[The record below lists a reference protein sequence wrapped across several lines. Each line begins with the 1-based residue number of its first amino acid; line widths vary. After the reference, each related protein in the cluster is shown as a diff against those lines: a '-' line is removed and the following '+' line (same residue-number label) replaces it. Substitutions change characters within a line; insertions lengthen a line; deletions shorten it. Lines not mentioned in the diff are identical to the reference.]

1 MSTWDSPDVDL
12 INLVDKYRNRCVEVY
27 RHDRNRIEEDSLKES
42 AIAEG
47 GYGRKQIQELVQ
59 NAADAMQNQKGRI
72 EVHLTEDALYV
83 ANQGEPFVTTGVRAL
98 LYAHLSNK
106 SGEEIGRFGLG
117 FKSISGV
124 SDGPWILSRSVSFR
138 FDRAQTVALLNEKL
152 EYSLSGTDVP
162 SLRMAWTVDPREV
175 FATDEVAARLSEWAT
190 TIVKVPLKEGS
201 AAELNA
207 ELSEFNK
214 TFCLFVPHV
223 TELRLHSEIDGSRR
237 VFKTK
242 RSGKRVTLIDADGTE
257 QAWVVFQKEHEPS
270 AEALEGAG
278 RSAQRETVTVSWAV
292 PLEGAAGIGQLS
304 AYFPVKSE
312 TTLSGWINAPW
323 KLSDDR
329 INLIEGAFNSEILTE
344 VVPQLVVAARSELIS
359 TGNFGRYLDILPAR
373 GRESRSWADNQINA
387 PIYAA
392 LRESRSLPNA
402 NGELRSAHSLKL
414 LPEAVPSEFHAKW
427 LELAVDKDSWAHP
440 QCSSSPERRS
450 KSIRLMSNDKERK
463 KEEESRFYG
472 DSTAW
477 LESFRD
483 ESQKDPQQSINA
495 ISFAGLLYNEAPGEA
510 DAIHRAEIVLLE
522 LGIWVQPITGRC
534 FIRTSPSDKG
544 AAFIDGRVAEN
555 KDARAALGLL
565 NIGDY
570 SQTGELMQT
579 LAELKTTATGIDWDN
594 LWSVL
599 RQSAVSDIESAF
611 QELFHG
617 REAQVIRVKDASGK
631 WELPN
636 GQYIPGDLIQNVK
649 ADAKFLVDPVFHATD
664 KEILQLLGIRDRPYR
679 AMHPNTKW
687 LKEYREEF
695 QQPTGLSMGLSPQ
708 EWKSISFGDNTP
720 LLGPLDSFSQ
730 LSDNNRA
737 AISKYILSNS
747 LRPSVV
753 PTYRTRKSEAVIHPE
768 YWLVKKYGLLPTTLG
783 VARVEDCFVIDNDDQ
798 DISDI
803 VPVITDLE
811 LTSDAREFLDYH
823 RDMEELAAADF
834 EGLVEL
840 HVRRDDEAA
849 VGKTYSWWC
858 YMNPES
864 APEKIHL
871 QVSGAW
877 IQVEPAT
884 AAVTA
889 DNDLEEELEKLGIPT
904 LKVSS
909 PEDTLVLSKNWNLMD
924 ASSLPT
930 DYEYRPS
937 GEPEK
942 VIFRFPALQHYHFD
956 GLDTIEVQSCE
967 SVEMTTLIEGRPQA
981 RLSVEYGMK
990 NSVILTTGIT
1000 ERAQLSHILR
1010 ALELDSSPEIVEQ
1023 LIESSRKTES
1033 NRLRNTIRKASSD
1046 AERLLRLAGED
1057 RLLSLIPQP
1066 AIDFLKQTNGT
1077 PPSGLQLADTCVKMF
1092 GVDALRMV
1100 CKRASDSLPVGPPPT
1115 RWNGSYTARDWVMKL
1130 GFGEKWAGEKTIER
1144 SKPNDYVDG
1153 PVEVDEFHDYQQQ
1166 VSDNLRR
1173 MLSGEGPNR
1182 GLITLPTG
1190 AGKTRVAVQ
1199 TIIEAIRDGIVAG
1212 PILWIVDSE
1221 ELCEQA
1227 IDSWSYLWRSF
1238 GRAGTRMVIS
1248 RHFTHKYNAVEE
1260 TSGVQVVVATWQKL
1274 LNTIGNPDYEWLQQ
1288 TPLVIIDEAHTA
1300 LSRSYT
1306 RILEWVGLTHAK
1318 RDKHLLGLSATP
1330 YRGRRDSDETSR
1342 LHARFDNN
1350 ILDAGVFGEEEP
1362 MAYLQKVRVLSRV
1375 TMETIESQH
1384 FISLSPKEVEDFKK
1398 RHWLPTS
1405 KEQELGK
1412 DVARTQKII
1421 ESIKSKPK
1429 DWTILVFATSVEN
1442 AETLATLLTLEGI
1455 PATSISQNTPQSE
1468 RELAIQRFKTGEIR
1482 VLTNYAVLAQ
1492 GFDAPKTQAVYITR
1506 PTTSEVRY
1514 QQMIGRG
1521 LRGPRNG
1528 GTDQVHLVNLLDNIQ
1543 EFELSIKY
1551 KPFEVLTEETSE
1563 D

>member
-1 MSTWDSPDVDL
+1 MNTWDSPDVDL
-12 INLVDKYRNRCVEVY
+12 INLVDEYRSRCVEVY

-42 AIAEG
+42 SIAEG

-59 NAADAMQNQKGRI
+59 NAADAMRNRKGRI
-72 EVHLTEDALYV
+72 EVYLTEDALYV
-83 ANQGEPFVTTGVRAL
+83 ANEGEPFVRTGVRAL

-138 FDRAQTVALLNEKL
+138 FDRAQTAAFLNEQL
-152 EYSLSGTDVP
+152 EYQLSGSDVP
-162 SLRMAWTVDPREV
+162 SLRIAWTVDPNQV
-175 FATDEVAARLSEWAT
+175 FATDEVAGRLSEWAT
-190 TIVKVPLKEGS
+190 TIVKVPLNKG
-201 AAELNA
+201 AAAALNEELG
-207 ELSEFNK
+207 EFNK

-223 TELRLHSEIDGSRR
+223 TELRLHSEIDESHR

-242 RSGKRVTLIDADGTE
+242 RSGKRVTLKDADGSE
-257 QAWVVFQKEHEPS
+257 QTWVVVQMDHTPS

-278 RSAQRETVTVSWAV
+278 KSAQRDTVTVSWAV
-292 PLEGAAGIGQLS
+292 PLEGAPGIGQLS

-329 INLIEGAFNSEILTE
+329 INVIEGVFNSEILTE
-344 VVPQLVVAARSELIS
+344 VVPQLVVTARSELVS

-373 GRESRSWADNQINA
+373 GRESRSWADSQINA

-392 LRESRSLPNA
+392 LRTSRSLPNA
-402 NGELRSAHSLKL
+402 NGELRSANSLHL
-414 LPEAVPSEFHAKW
+414 LPESVPTEFHAKW
-427 LELAVDKDSWAHP
+427 LEVAVDRESWVHP

-450 KSIRLMSNDKERK
+450 KAIRLMSNDKERK
-463 KEEESRFYG
+463 KEEESRYYG
-472 DSTAW
+472 GVTAW

-483 ESQKDPQQSINA
+483 DSRKDPQQSINA
-495 ISFAGLLYNEAPGEA
+495 ISFAGLLYNEAPEQA
-510 DAIHRAEIVLLE
+510 DAIHAAEIVLLE

-534 FIRTSPSDKG
+534 FVRTSPSDKG
-544 AAFIDGRVAEN
+544 AAFIDARVTAN
-555 KDARAALGLL
+555 THARTALGLL

-570 SQTGELMQT
+570 SKTGELMQT
-579 LAELKTTATGIDWDN
+579 LSELKTTAVGINWDN

-599 RQSAVSDIESAF
+599 RQSAVSDIENAF
-611 QELFHG
+611 KELFHG
-617 REAQVIRVKDASGK
+617 REAGVIRIKDASGV
-631 WELPN
+631 WELPD
-636 GQYIPGDLIQNVK
+636 GQYIPGELIQNVK
-649 ADAKFLVDPVFHATD
+649 ADAKFLVDPEFHAAD

-679 AMHPNTKW
+679 AMHRNNKW
-687 LKEYREEF
+687 LQEYREEF
-695 QQPTGLSMGLSPQ
+695 QQPTGLSMSISPR
-708 EWKSISFGDNTP
+708 EWDSISFGDNTP
-720 LLGPLDSFSQ
+720 LLGPLDYFSQ
-730 LSDNNRA
+730 MSDRNRA
-737 AISKYILSNS
+737 AISKYILVNS
-747 LRPSVV
+747 MRPSVE
-753 PTYRTRKSEAVIHPE
+753 PTYRRLKSKAVIHPE

-783 VARVEDCFVIDNDDQ
+783 VARVEDSFVIDNDDQ
-798 DISDI
+798 DVSDI
-803 VPVITDLE
+803 VPVITGLD
-811 LTSDAREFLDYH
+811 LTSDARDFLKYH
-823 RDMEELAAADF
+823 KDMEELSATDF
-834 EGLVEL
+834 ARLVDL
-840 HVRRDDEAA
+840 HVQRDNEAA

-858 YMNPES
+858 YMNPTS
-864 APEKIHL
+864 APEQIHL
-871 QVSGAW
+871 QVSGEW

-889 DNDLEEELEKLGIPT
+889 DNDLEDDLEKLGIPT

-909 PEDTLVLSKNWNLMD
+909 PEDTQVLSENWNLMD
-924 ASSLPT
+924 ASTLPT
-930 DYEYRPS
+930 DYEFRPS
-937 GEPEK
+937 GEPEL
-942 VIFRFPALQHYHFD
+942 VVFRFPALLHYDVD
-956 GLDTIEVQSCE
+956 GLDSAEVQSCE
-967 SVEMTTLIEGRPQA
+967 SVEMTTVIEGRPQA
-981 RLSVEYGMK
+981 RLSVEYGIK
-990 NSVILTTGIT
+990 NSLILTTGVT
-1000 ERAQLSHILR
+1000 EREQLTHILR

-1023 LIESSRKTES
+1023 LVESSRKTQS
-1033 NRLRNTIRKASSD
+1033 NRLRNEIRRASSD

-1057 RLLSLIPQP
+1057 RLLSLIPKP
-1066 AIDFLKQTNGT
+1066 AIDFLKRTDGT
-1077 PPSGLQLADTCVKMF
+1077 QPSGLELAETCVKMF
-1092 GVDALRMV
+1092 GVDTLRMV

-1130 GFGEKWAGEKTIER
+1130 GFSEEWAGQKTIER

-1166 VSDNLRR
+1166 VSDNLRK

-1199 TIIEAIRDGIVAG
+1199 TIIEAIRDGIVSG

-1221 ELCEQA
+1221 ELCEQS
-1227 IDSWSYLWRSF
+1227 IDTWSYLWRSL

-1248 RHFTHKYNAVEE
+1248 RHFTHNYNAVEE
-1260 TSGVQVVVATWQKL
+1260 TSGIQVVVATWQKL
-1274 LNTIGNPDYEWLQQ
+1274 LNTTGNPDYEWLQQ

-1300 LSRSYT
+1300 LSKSYT
-1306 RILEWVGLTHAK
+1306 RILDWVGLTHSK

-1330 YRGRRDSDETSR
+1330 YRGRKESDETSR
-1342 LHARFDNN
+1342 LQSRFDNN
-1350 ILDAGVFGEEEP
+1350 ILDAGVFGAEEP
-1362 MAYLQKVRVLSRV
+1362 MAYLQRVRVLSHV
-1375 TMETIESQH
+1375 TMETIESQN
-1384 FISLSPKEVEDFKK
+1384 FVSLSPKEIEDFKE

-1405 KEQELGK
+1405 KEQALGK

-1421 ESIKSKPK
+1421 ESIKSKPN

-1482 VLTNYAVLAQ
+1482 VLTNYAVLTQ

-1528 GTDQVHLVNLLDNIQ
+1528 GTEQVHLVNLLDNIQ
-1543 EFELSIKY
+1543 EFELSINY
-1551 KPFEVLTEETSE
+1551 KPFEVLTDESVE